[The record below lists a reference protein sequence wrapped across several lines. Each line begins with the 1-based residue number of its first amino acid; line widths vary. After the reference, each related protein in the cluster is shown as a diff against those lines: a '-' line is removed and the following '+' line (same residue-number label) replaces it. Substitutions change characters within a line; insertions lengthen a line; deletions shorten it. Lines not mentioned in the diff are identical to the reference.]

1 MKKIIL
7 LISGVVFF
15 ITLLVFITTRENPN
29 SSQTQTDNVTTAEDG
44 KQIITI
50 TAKGGYF
57 PRTTNAKANT
67 ETTLLIKTQS
77 TFDCSSS
84 LVIPSLNY
92 KKLLPRSGGTAI
104 DLPPQK
110 PGTSIRGLC
119 SMGMFSFVLNFN

>member
-7 LISGVVFF
+7 IFTGMAFL
-15 ITLLVFITTRENPN
+15 ITLLIFIATRQSSN

-67 ETTLLIKTQS
+67 ETTLLIETRS

-119 SMGMFSFVLNFN
+119 SMGMFNFTLNFN